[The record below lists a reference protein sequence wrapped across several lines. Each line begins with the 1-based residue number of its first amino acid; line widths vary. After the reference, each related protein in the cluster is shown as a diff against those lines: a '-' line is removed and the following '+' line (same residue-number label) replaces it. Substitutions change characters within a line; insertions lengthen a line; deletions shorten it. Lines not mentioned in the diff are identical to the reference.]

1 MRTQQKRREARTK
14 RHNRQLQKEGII
26 PQVILDTEI
35 DKIITRKQ
43 FMQELKHMSKT
54 ATRKPKQFSK
64 RTDAYTAWLIT
75 FGHRWVLITEVKHW
89 NMWEVG
95 NELLRGK
102 YIECTTKKDGK
113 AYARLLTPEELECQQ

>member
-14 RHNRQLQKEGII
+14 RLNRQLQKEGII
-26 PQVILDTEI
+26 PQVILDAEI

-54 ATRKPKQFSK
+54 PTRKPKQFSK

-75 FGHRWVLITEVKHW
+75 FGHRWVTVDEIKQW
-89 NMWEVG
+89 GMWEVTRQVSAYRD
-95 NELLRGK
+95 NTIKEGK
-102 YIECTTKKDGK
+102 FYT
-113 AYARLLTPEELECQQ
+113 RLLTPEEIECQQ

>member
-14 RHNRQLQKEGII
+14 RLNRQLQKEGII
-26 PQVILDTEI
+26 PQVILDAEI
-35 DKIITRKQ
+35 DKIIARKQ

-75 FGHRWVLITEVKHW
+75 FGHRWVTIDEIMQW
-89 NMWEVG
+89 GM
-95 NELLRGK
+95 GK
-102 YIECTTKKDGK
+102 VAMRVSAYRDSKIKEGK
-113 AYARLLTPEELECQQ
+113 FYTRLLTPEELECQQ

>member
-1 MRTQQKRREARTK
+1 MRTQQKRRETRTK
-14 RHNRQLQKEGII
+14 RHNRRLQKEGII

-75 FGHRWVLITEVKHW
+75 FGHRWVTIDEITQW
-89 NMWEVG
+89 GM
-95 NELLRGK
+95 GK
-102 YIECTTKKDGK
+102 VAMRVSAYRDNTIKEGK
-113 AYARLLTPEELECQQ
+113 FYTRLLTPEEIECQK

>member
-14 RHNRQLQKEGII
+14 RLNRQLQKEGII
-26 PQVILDTEI
+26 PQVIIDAEI
-35 DKIITRKQ
+35 DKIIARKQ
-43 FMQELKHMSKT
+43 FMQELKRMSKT

-64 RTDAYTAWLIT
+64 RTDDYTVWLIT
-75 FGHRWVLITEVKHW
+75 FGHRWVTMLEIEQW
-89 NMWEVG
+89 GMWEVG

-113 AYARLLTPEELECQQ
+113 AYARLLTPEELECQK

>member
-26 PQVILDTEI
+26 PQVVIDAEI
-35 DKIITRKQ
+35 DKIIARKQ
-43 FMQELKHMSKT
+43 FMQELKRMSKT

-75 FGHRWVLITEVKHW
+75 FGHRWVTIDEIMQW
-89 NMWEVG
+89 GM
-95 NELLRGK
+95 GK
-102 YIECTTKKDGK
+102 VAMRVSAYRDSKIKEGK
-113 AYARLLTPEELECQQ
+113 FYTRLLTPEELECQQ

>member
-26 PQVILDTEI
+26 PQVILDAEI
-35 DKIITRKQ
+35 DKIIARKQ
-43 FMQELKHMSKT
+43 FIQELKHMSKT

-75 FGHRWVLITEVKHW
+75 FGHRWVLADEIMQW
-89 NMWEVG
+89 GMWEVAMLVSAYRDSTIK
-95 NELLRGK
+95 EGK
-102 YIECTTKKDGK
+102 FYT
-113 AYARLLTPEELECQQ
+113 RLLTPEELECQQ

>member
-26 PQVILDTEI
+26 PQLIIDAEI
-35 DKIITRKQ
+35 DKIIARKQ

-75 FGHRWVLITEVKHW
+75 FGHRWVTIDEITQWGMGEVAMRVSAYRDNTIK
-89 NMWEVG
+89 E
-95 NELLRGK
+95 GK
-102 YIECTTKKDGK
+102 FYT
-113 AYARLLTPEELECQQ
+113 RLLTPEELECQQ

>member
-1 MRTQQKRREARTK
+1 MKTQQKRREARTK
-14 RHNRQLQKEGII
+14 RLNRQLQKEGII
-26 PQVILDTEI
+26 PQVVIDAEI

-64 RTDAYTAWLIT
+64 RTDDYTAWLIT

-102 YIECTTKKDGK
+102 YIDVKLKDNK
-113 AYARLLTPEELECQQ
+113 AYARLLTPEEIECQQ

>member
-14 RHNRQLQKEGII
+14 RLNRQLQKEGII
-26 PQVILDTEI
+26 PQVILDAEI
-35 DKIITRKQ
+35 DKIIARKQ

-75 FGHRWVLITEVKHW
+75 FGHRWVTIDEITQW
-89 NMWEVG
+89 GMWEVARRLHDYRDSKIK
-95 NELLRGK
+95 EGK
-102 YIECTTKKDGK
+102 FCT
-113 AYARLLTPEELECQQ
+113 RLLTPEELECQQ